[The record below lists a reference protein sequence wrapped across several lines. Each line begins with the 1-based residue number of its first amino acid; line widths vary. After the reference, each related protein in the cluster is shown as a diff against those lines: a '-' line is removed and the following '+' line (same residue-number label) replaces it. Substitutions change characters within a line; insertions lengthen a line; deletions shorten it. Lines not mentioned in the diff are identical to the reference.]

1 MDLRFP
7 ATQPE
12 HRATPHKLG
21 DERSRRRE
29 LLDYR
34 WATQTRATPTRSG
47 AHFCGADPSLQA
59 LRHCRIM
66 LLMRTVAE
74 TEIFIKYAAGIWT
87 DDERNEFIAWVAS
100 NPEAGDLIPG
110 SGGCRKPRWSRPGT
124 GKRGGA
130 RVIYFLHQD
139 STIWL
144 LIAYAKAKFDD
155 LPASFLAKLKREVEN
170 AV

>member
-1 MDLRFP
+1 
-7 ATQPE
+7 
-12 HRATPHKLG
+12 
-21 DERSRRRE
+21 
-29 LLDYR
+29 
-34 WATQTRATPTRSG
+34 
-47 AHFCGADPSLQA
+47 
-59 LRHCRIM
+59 M

>member
-1 MDLRFP
+1 M
-7 ATQPE
+7 
-12 HRATPHKLG
+12 
-21 DERSRRRE
+21 
-29 LLDYR
+29 
-34 WATQTRATPTRSG
+34 
-47 AHFCGADPSLQA
+47 QA